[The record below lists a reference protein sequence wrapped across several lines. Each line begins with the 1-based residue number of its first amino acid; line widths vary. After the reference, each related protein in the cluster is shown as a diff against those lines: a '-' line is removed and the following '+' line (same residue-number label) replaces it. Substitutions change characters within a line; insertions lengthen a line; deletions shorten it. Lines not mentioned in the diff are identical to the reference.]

1 MVDKKLSKREFIFR
15 NFYAIKAFI
24 PSSIN
29 ETDLKTIQQLVLGQD
44 FESYDKF
51 LLGLGYEHRFSKVVG
66 ANQPF
71 SNFKDAYEPRPLI
84 F

>member
-1 MVDKKLSKREFIFR
+1 MVDKIKQQREFIGTFTR
-15 NFYAIKAFI
+15 LKAFI

-29 ETDLKTIQQLVLGQD
+29 ETDLKTIQKSSWYLGCSRG

-51 LLGLGYEHRFSKVVG
+51 LLGLGYEHRFSKKVVG

-71 SNFKDAYEPRPLI
+71 FK